1 MEEFRKCAT
10 CGYERGFHVSFRKEG
25 DAIQVHFICP
35 ECGSSFD
42 LGLVEERIRNLKP
55 QRGKSY

>member
-1 MEEFRKCAT
+1 MEEFRKCPT
-10 CGYERGFHVSFRKEG
+10 CGYERGFHVSFQKES
-25 DAIQVHFICP
+25 DTIQVRFICP

-55 QRGKSY
+55 QRGKNY